1 MRIDLN
7 GKRALVSGSTGGI
20 GLAIAKGLAGAGAEV
35 VVNGRGEERV
45 REALAAIQAEHPDAR
60 LRGVA
65 ADLGTA
71 AGAERL
77 FAEVPEVD
85 ILVNNLGIFEPKGF
99 FDIPDEDWQRFFEV
113 NVMSAVRLSRH
124 YAPGM
129 AERGWGRVLFLSS
142 ESALQIPTEMVHYGM
157 TKTALLAISRGL
169 AETLA
174 GSGVTVNAVLPGP
187 TRSEGVAD
195 FFESLAQEKGV
206 PVVDLERDFIR
217 DNRPSSVIGR
227 LASVE
232 EVANMVVYLASPQA
246 SATTGASVRVDGG
259 VLRSIA

>member
-1 MRIDLN
+1 MQIDLN

-20 GLAIAKGLAGAGAEV
+20 GLAIARGLAGAGAEV
-35 VVNGRGEERV
+35 VVNGRSDERV
-45 REALAAIQAEHPDAR
+45 QQAIAAIRQDCPQAR
-60 LRGVA
+60 LTGVS
-65 ADLGTA
+65 ADLGSA
-71 AGAERL
+71 AGAQQL
-77 FAEVPEVD
+77 FAQVAEVD

-99 FDIPDEDWQRFFEV
+99 FEIPDEDWQRFFEV

-124 YAPGM
+124 YAPKM
-129 AERGWGRVLFLSS
+129 AARGWGRVLFLSS
-142 ESALQIPTEMVHYGM
+142 ESGLQIPTEMVHYGM
-157 TKTALLAISRGL
+157 TKTALLAVSRGL

-187 TRSEGVAD
+187 TRSEGVGD

-206 PVVDLERDFIR
+206 PVSQLEQDFIR

-227 LASVE
+227 LATVE

-259 VLRSIA
+259 VIRSIA